1 MNTVSNQACVAI
13 IAGEASGDQ
22 HGAKLVKA
30 MQKKNPALFF
40 CGIGGP
46 ALKQA
51 GVRIVVDASELTVV
65 GITEV
70 LSKLPDILKGVGTFK
85 KLLKSLKP
93 DLLIL
98 IDFPDFNLHIAAA
111 AKKLDS

>member
-1 MNTVSNQACVAI
+1 MNSNSNPVCIAI

-22 HGAKLVKA
+22 HGAKLVRA
-30 MQKKNPALFF
+30 MQNKRPDLFF

-51 GVRIVVDASELTVV
+51 GVRIVLDAAELTVV

-70 LSKLPDILKGVGTFK
+70 FSKIPNIYQNQEVGF
-85 KLLKSLKP
+85 
-93 DLLIL
+93 
-98 IDFPDFNLHIAAA
+98 
-111 AKKLDS
+111 